1 MIRRHLHLVTVLL
14 VTTAAPLARAA
25 DEPAPSGA
33 APQAPAPAEA
43 ATQGGDVSVDYVL
56 QESQITLKEA
66 LLLALRNNLDIQLA
80 RLEPA
85 VAAEAIDQAR
95 GAFDPVGSAE
105 YGFTHAETPTDSRFQ
120 GDVGGSVPDSPLTVV
135 GDNWNWGAGFDGVLP
150 FGLSYSSRYVLDRD
164 ESDVQ
169 TARLSRRF
177 TAAWENALTLPLLR
191 DFRNNDLR
199 VAVRRSEI
207 GLDTSEEVF
216 RQTLTSLVSQVENGY
231 WALSAARS
239 QVAVAQKSLK
249 TARDLLEQTRVQ
261 QQVGVVSRVA
271 VTQAEAGVA
280 ERELNMIIAEN
291 QAATAQDQLLDAILA
306 PSADVLAERQILPE
320 PPTFEKYQVN
330 LEEAIQQALARR
342 PELLQS
348 RLAVDDADL
357 MESLAENQALPRFD
371 LVAGYTMR
379 GLSGTPKTNGEVF
392 GLDPNNPGF
401 SAQPATGDFGNSLDS
416 SKDFFRASGNQGFSV
431 IGRVEVPIGN
441 RTGRSLATQR
451 TIEAR
456 RAKTRLARQKQA
468 IVLDVRNSVRLIQ
481 NSERAVEAAKRLQA
495 SATESLRAEQ
505 ERLRLGD
512 STPFQVLQFEEDL
525 AEAERQLIDA
535 LRQHRNAVTALEA
548 AKGTLLE
555 SRNISYEGELNR

>member
-1 MIRRHLHLVTVLL
+1 MIRRLL
-14 VTTAAPLARAA
+14 VALLVVPFAAPLARAA
-25 DEPAPSGA
+25 SEPTPMTKAP
-33 APQAPAPAEA
+33 PQAPAPPE
-43 ATQGGDVSVDYVL
+43 ATQGGDVTVDYVL

-66 LLLALRNNLDIQLA
+66 LLLALQNNLDIELA
-80 RLEPA
+80 RLDPA
-85 VAAEAIDQAR
+85 IAAEGIEQAR
-95 GAFDPVGSAE
+95 GAFDPRGSAE
-105 YGFTHAETPTDSRFQ
+105 YGFTHSEIPTDSTFQ
-120 GDVGGSVPDSPLTVV
+120 AGLDATAIPTKPSQIASD
-135 GDNWNWGAGFDGVLP
+135 DWNWGAGFDGILP
-150 FGLSYSSRYVLDRD
+150 FGLSYSSRYVLDRN
-164 ESDVQ
+164 ESDQ
-169 TARLSRRF
+169 RTANLSRRY

-191 DFRNNDLR
+191 DFRNNAAR

-207 GLDTSEEVF
+207 GLDTSEQVF
-216 RQTLTSLVSQVENGY
+216 RQNLIDLVSQVENGY

-280 ERELNMIIAEN
+280 ERELNMILAEN
-291 QAATAQDQLLDAILA
+291 QAAAAQDTLLDAILA
-306 PSADVLAERQILPE
+306 PSAEVLAERQVLPE

-330 LEEAIQQALARR
+330 LEEATAAALRRR

-348 RLAVDDADL
+348 RLAVDDAEL

-379 GLSGTPKTNGEVF
+379 GLSGTPKTVGDTLRL
-392 GLDPNNPGF
+392 GQPSGADPN
-401 SAQPATGDFGNSLDS
+401 APATGDFGDSLDS
-416 SKDFFRASGNQGFSV
+416 SKDFFRAGGNQGFSV

-451 TIEAR
+451 SIELR
-456 RAKTRLARQKQA
+456 RARTLLARQRQG
-468 IVLDVRNSVRLIQ
+468 IILDVRNAVRQIES
-481 NSERAVEAAKRLQA
+481 SERAVESARRLQQA
-495 SATESLRAEQ
+495 VTESLRAEQ

-525 AEAERQLIDA
+525 AEAERQLIGA
-535 LRQHRNAVTALEA
+535 LTGHRNAVTALEA
-548 AKGTLLE
+548 AQGTLLE
-555 SRNISYEGELNR
+555 ARDIQVDDELAR